1 MTRTSLAGGLLTPW
15 GEALDPDHPLP
26 EYPRPQLVRD
36 SHLNLNGRW
45 QYAITAT
52 EDAPAA
58 FDGTIVVPF
67 SPETLLSG
75 VSRLVT
81 PDDVL
86 HYRRTLV
93 LPPGF
98 LPAPTPGSCCTSA
111 PWTSGAACR

>member
-1 MTRTSLAGGLLTPW
+1 MGGRLTPW
-15 GEALDPDHPLP
+15 GEALDVDHPLP
-26 EYPRPQLVRD
+26 EYPRPQLVRE

-45 QYAITAT
+45 QYAITAM
-52 EDAPAA
+52 DAPEG

-81 PDDVL
+81 PDEVL

-93 LPPGF
+93 MPPGF
-98 LPAPTPGSCCTSA
+98 LPAPTRGCCCTSGRS
-111 PWTSGAACR
+111 TSGAGWR